1 MIATPTNQALATQMG
16 MIEEIRIPAGLT
28 DKTTRQAKRQFLKE
42 PKEGKTHTI
51 YMWSTNRY
59 KKRLYDD
66 EGKIYSVVC
75 KVGQTKEY
83 NAEVRMVQTDS
94 TGVAEMPEM
103 LWQKRIPI
111 QYTDKYLHAQL
122 KKRGYPKNRDDKD
135 REWIYFTDCKTSDNA
150 IEVMERLINEILTGK
165 SAISNY
171 LLFDYQR
178 KIVVWAVERFQAG
191 DKKILINAIMRAGK
205 CLISHAIVQALGFK
219 KVLIVTGKP
228 GAIPSWTVLAKGGE
242 EEHVDYC
249 DYIFHNYDH
258 LKKSTIEFGTAEC
271 DLVAISLQFAAKH
284 LKTGTSNLLNQIV
297 STDWD
302 LVIFDEQHFATN
314 TERTKEFW
322 NSLTSQFWIELSGTP
337 YKTLLSNR
345 FSEDSIYSFDY
356 IDEQKIREELLSI
369 NDPDDEQTRQF
380 RYKARINWALL
391 SIPTK
396 IKSLVNEENFNLGAR
411 GIFSTVGGQLKY
423 RAAVNELIN
432 FVRTNGGYG
441 SAGSVPDKFTSIVE
455 KLRKHTLWV
464 LPKNVKAIKLVAKML
479 KEHPVFKKYDIIVA
493 TGSNDADLATVK
505 DIDDVDTRIK
515 AVETG
520 KSDYVGTITLTCG
533 RFLEGTSIPEW
544 WAVHQINDAKSAED
558 YFQGSFRCKTPW
570 ADGDKQEVVVFDYNP
585 ERFVSVMYQHIERKA
600 DATGRDPQETAAE
613 FTNCSDIYDYDNGW
627 NLVDG
632 TTLQQKFLSNIQ
644 NYMDR
649 VNSFV
654 KVDKITDMMKQ
665 MLANKKEDSNS
676 VTAKTQ
682 LNENDLKRGSNQKK
696 HKKDQSG
703 EDKDQEKEDVTEA
716 KIRYA
721 LKQVYELVDQAK
733 ADGSEIK
740 SMYDVVNYKDMGI
753 VHEITGLVPK
763 EWKMLLPAIDVIG
776 MDRAIGQFNAI

>member
-1 MIATPTNQALATQMG
+1 MM
-16 MIEEIRIPAGLT
+16 
-28 DKTTRQAKRQFLKE
+28 KE
-42 PKEGKTHTI
+42 KTHTI
-51 YMWSTNRY
+51 YMWSTERY
-59 KKRLYDD
+59 KD
-66 EGKIYSVVC
+66 ETQRTKDGKIFPVLA
-75 KVGQTKEY
+75 KVGETKEFR
-83 NAEVRMVQTDS
+83 AEVRVAQTDS
-94 TGVAEMPEM
+94 TGVAETPI
-103 LWQKRIPI
+103 LLNQWHIPV
-111 QYTDKYLHAQL
+111 QYRDKYLHARL
-122 KKRGYPKNRDDKD
+122 KKQGYPKNRDDKD
-135 REWIYFTDCKTSDNA
+135 REWIYFTGCKTSDDA
-150 IEVMERLINEILTGK
+150 IEVMDRLINQILTGK

-171 LLFDYQR
+171 LLFDYQQ
-178 KIVVWAVERFQAG
+178 KIVNWAVERFEAG

-205 CLISHAIVQALGFK
+205 CLISHAIVKALGFK

-249 DYIFHNYDH
+249 DYIFHDYDN
-258 LKKSTIEFGTAEC
+258 LKKSTIEFGTGEC

-284 LKTGTSNLLNQIV
+284 LKSGTSNLLNQIV
-297 STDWD
+297 ATEWD

-314 TERTKEFW
+314 TERTKDFW
-322 NSLTSQFWIELSGTP
+322 NRLTSQFWIELSGTP

-356 IDEQKIREELLSI
+356 IDEQKIRDDLLAI
-369 NDPDDEQTRQF
+369 NNQTDEQTRQF

-391 SIPTK
+391 SIPAK
-396 IKSLVNEENFNLGAR
+396 IKSLVNDENFNLGAR
-411 GIFSTVGGQLKY
+411 GIFSTVSDQLKY
-423 RAAVNELIN
+423 RAAVDELIN

-441 SAGSVPDKFTSIVE
+441 STGSVPEKFLGIVE

-464 LPKNVKAIKLVAKML
+464 LPKNVQAIKLVAKML
-479 KEHPVFKKYDIIVA
+479 KEHPVFKKYDIVVA

-505 DIDDVDTRIK
+505 DIDAVATRIE
-515 AVETG
+515 AVEND
-520 KSDYVGTITLTCG
+520 KSEYIGTITLTCG

-544 WAVHQINDAKSAED
+544 WAVHQLNDAKSAED

-570 ADGDKQEVVVFDYNP
+570 KDGNKQEVVVFDYNP

-600 DATGRDPQETAAE
+600 DATGRDPQEVAAE
-613 FTNCSDIYDYDNGW
+613 FTECSDIYDFDNGW

-632 TTLQQKFLSNIQ
+632 TELQQKFLSNIQ
-644 NYMDR
+644 NFMDR

-654 KVDKITDMMKQ
+654 KVDEVTDAMKQ
-665 MLANKKEDSNS
+665 MLSDKKADSNS

-682 LNENDLKRGSNQKK
+682 LNENDLTRGSNQKK
-696 HKKDQSG
+696 TKKGQTSRD
-703 EDKDQEKEDVTEA
+703 ENQEKEDITEA

-740 SMYDVVNYKDMGI
+740 SMYDVVNYRDIGM
-753 VHEITGLVPK
+753 VVDITGLVPK

>member
-1 MIATPTNQALATQMG
+1 MM
-16 MIEEIRIPAGLT
+16 
-28 DKTTRQAKRQFLKE
+28 KE
-42 PKEGKTHTI
+42 KTHTI
-51 YMWSTNRY
+51 YMWSTERY
-59 KKRLYDD
+59 KD
-66 EGKIYSVVC
+66 ETQRTKDGKIFPVLA
-75 KVGQTKEY
+75 KVGETKEFR
-83 NAEVRMVQTDS
+83 AEVRVAQTDS
-94 TGVAEMPEM
+94 TGVAETPI
-103 LWQKRIPI
+103 LLNQWHIPV
-111 QYTDKYLHAQL
+111 QYRDKYLHARL
-122 KKRGYPKNRDDKD
+122 KKQGYPKNRDDKD
-135 REWIYFTDCKTSDNA
+135 REWIYFTGCKTSDDA
-150 IEVMERLINEILTGK
+150 IEVMDRLINQILTGK

-171 LLFDYQR
+171 LLFDYQQ
-178 KIVVWAVERFQAG
+178 KIVNWAVERFEAG

-205 CLISHAIVQALGFK
+205 CLISHAIVKALGFK

-249 DYIFHNYDH
+249 DYIFHDYDN
-258 LKKSTIEFGTAEC
+258 LKKSTIEFGTGEC

-284 LKTGTSNLLNQIV
+284 LKSGTSNLLNQIV
-297 STDWD
+297 ATEWD

-314 TERTKEFW
+314 TERTKDFW
-322 NSLTSQFWIELSGTP
+322 NRLTSQFWIELSGTP

-356 IDEQKIREELLSI
+356 IDEQKIRDNLLAI
-369 NDPDDEQTRQF
+369 NNQTDEQTRQF

-391 SIPTK
+391 SIPAK
-396 IKSLVNEENFNLGAR
+396 IKSLVNDENFNLGAR
-411 GIFSTVGGQLKY
+411 GIFSTVSDQLKY
-423 RAAVNELIN
+423 RAAVDELIN

-441 SAGSVPDKFTSIVE
+441 SAGSVPEKFLGIVE

-464 LPKNVKAIKLVAKML
+464 LPKNVQAIKLVAKML
-479 KEHPVFKKYDIIVA
+479 KEHPVFKKYDIVVA

-505 DIDDVDTRIK
+505 DIDAVATRIE
-515 AVETG
+515 AVENG
-520 KSDYVGTITLTCG
+520 KSEYIGTITLTCG

-544 WAVHQINDAKSAED
+544 WAVHQLNDAKSAED

-570 ADGDKQEVVVFDYNP
+570 KDGNKQEVVVFDYNP

-600 DATGRDPQETAAE
+600 DATGRDPQEVAAE
-613 FTNCSDIYDYDNGW
+613 FTECSDIYDFDNGW

-632 TTLQQKFLSNIQ
+632 TELQQKFLSNIQ
-644 NYMDR
+644 NFMDR

-654 KVDKITDMMKQ
+654 KVDKVTDAMKQ
-665 MLANKKEDSNS
+665 MLSDKKADSNS

-682 LNENDLKRGSNQKK
+682 LNENDLTRGSNQKK
-696 HKKDQSG
+696 TKKGQTSKDENQEKKDI
-703 EDKDQEKEDVTEA
+703 TEA

-740 SMYDVVNYKDMGI
+740 SMYDVVNYRDIGM
-753 VHEITGLVPK
+753 VVDITGLVPK
-763 EWKMLLPAIDVIG
+763 EWKVLLPAIDVIG

>member
-1 MIATPTNQALATQMG
+1 M
-16 MIEEIRIPAGLT
+16 
-28 DKTTRQAKRQFLKE
+28 KE
-42 PKEGKTHTI
+42 KTHTI
-51 YMWSTNRY
+51 YMWSTERY
-59 KKRLYDD
+59 KD
-66 EGKIYSVVC
+66 ETQRTKDGKIFPVLA
-75 KVGQTKEY
+75 KVGETKEFR
-83 NAEVRMVQTDS
+83 AEVRVAQTDS
-94 TGVAEMPEM
+94 TGVAETPI
-103 LWQKRIPI
+103 LLNQWHIPV
-111 QYTDKYLHAQL
+111 QYRDKYLHARL
-122 KKRGYPKNRDDKD
+122 KKQGYPKNRDDKD
-135 REWIYFTDCKTSDNA
+135 REWIYFTGCKTSDDA
-150 IEVMERLINEILTGK
+150 IEVMDRLINQILTGK

-171 LLFDYQR
+171 LLFDYQQ
-178 KIVVWAVERFQAG
+178 KIVNWAVERFEAG

-205 CLISHAIVQALGFK
+205 CLISHAIVKALGFK

-249 DYIFHNYDH
+249 DYIFHDYDN
-258 LKKSTIEFGTAEC
+258 LKKSTIEFGTGEC

-284 LKTGTSNLLNQIV
+284 LKSGTSNLLNQIV
-297 STDWD
+297 ATEWD

-314 TERTKEFW
+314 TERTKDFW
-322 NSLTSQFWIELSGTP
+322 NRLTSQFWIELSGTP

-356 IDEQKIREELLSI
+356 IDEQKIRDDLLAI
-369 NDPDDEQTRQF
+369 NNQTDEQTRQF

-391 SIPTK
+391 SIPAK
-396 IKSLVNEENFNLGAR
+396 IKSLVNDENFNLGAR
-411 GIFSTVGGQLKY
+411 GIFSTVSDQLKY
-423 RAAVNELIN
+423 RAAVDELIN

-441 SAGSVPDKFTSIVE
+441 STGSVPEKFLGIVE

-464 LPKNVKAIKLVAKML
+464 LPKNVQAIKLVAKML
-479 KEHPVFKKYDIIVA
+479 KEHPVFKKYDIVVA

-505 DIDDVDTRIK
+505 DIDAVATRIE
-515 AVETG
+515 AVENG
-520 KSDYVGTITLTCG
+520 KSEYIGTITLTCG

-544 WAVHQINDAKSAED
+544 WAVHQLNDAKSAED

-570 ADGDKQEVVVFDYNP
+570 KDGNKQEVVVFDYNP

-600 DATGRDPQETAAE
+600 DATGRDPQEVAAE
-613 FTNCSDIYDYDNGW
+613 FTECSDIYDFDNGW

-632 TTLQQKFLSNIQ
+632 TELQQKFLSNIQ
-644 NYMDR
+644 NFMDR

-654 KVDKITDMMKQ
+654 KVDEVTDAMKQ
-665 MLANKKEDSNS
+665 MLSDKKADSNS

-682 LNENDLKRGSNQKK
+682 LNENDLTRGSNQKK
-696 HKKDQSG
+696 TKKGQTSRD
-703 EDKDQEKEDVTEA
+703 ENQEKEDITEA

-740 SMYDVVNYKDMGI
+740 SMYDVVNYRDIGM
-753 VHEITGLVPK
+753 VVDITGLVPK

>member
-1 MIATPTNQALATQMG
+1 MAKLANQALAKQMASAR
-16 MIEEIRIPAGLT
+16 ESRELAGLT
-28 DKTTRQAKRQFLKE
+28 GKTTRWAKRQFLKE

-51 YMWSTNRY
+51 YMWSTDRY

-66 EGKIYSVVC
+66 DGKIYSVVC

-83 NAEVRMVQTDS
+83 YAEVRMAQTDS

-103 LWQKRIPI
+103 LWQRHIPI

-122 KKRGYPKNRDDKD
+122 KKRGYHKNRDDKD
-135 REWIYFTDCKTSDNA
+135 REWIHFAGCKNVDEA
-150 IEVMERLINEILTGK
+150 VEVMERLINEILTGK

-178 KIVVWAVERFQAG
+178 KIVNWAVERFQAG

-205 CLISHAIVQALGFK
+205 CLISHAIVRALGFK

-228 GAIPSWTVLAKGGE
+228 GAIPSWTVLSKGGE

-249 DYIFHNYDH
+249 DYIFHDYDH
-258 LKKSTIEFGTAEC
+258 LKKSTIKFGSAEC

-284 LKTGTSNLLNQIV
+284 LKAGSSDLLNQIV
-297 STDWD
+297 NTEWD

-314 TERTKEFW
+314 TDRTKEFW

-345 FSEDSIYSFDY
+345 FSEESIYSFDY
-356 IDEQKIREELLSI
+356 IDEQKIREELLAI
-369 NDPDDEQTRQF
+369 NDLDDEQTRQF

-391 SIPTK
+391 SIPAK

-423 RAAVNELIN
+423 RAAVDELIN

-441 SAGSVPDKFTSIVE
+441 SAGSVPDKFTGIVE

-493 TGSNDADLATVK
+493 TGSSDVDLATVK
-505 DIDDVDTRIK
+505 DIDGVATRIA

-570 ADGDKQEVVVFDYNP
+570 KDGDKQEVVVFDYNP

-600 DATGRDPQETAAE
+600 DATGRDPQEVAAE

-627 NLVDG
+627 DLVDG
-632 TTLQQKFLSNIQ
+632 TALQQKFLNNIK
-644 NYMDR
+644 NYVDR
-649 VNSFV
+649 IGSFVNSNN
-654 KVDKITDMMKQ
+654 ITDEIRNV
-665 MLANKKEDSNS
+665 LADKKADSNS

-682 LNENDLKRGSNQKK
+682 LNENDLARGSNQKK
-696 HKKDQSG
+696 GKKDQSG
-703 EDKDQEKEDVTEA
+703 KNEDQEREDVTEA

-721 LKQVYELVDQAK
+721 LKQVYELVNIAW
-733 ADGSEIK
+733 AEGSEIK
-740 SMYDVVNYKDMGI
+740 SMNDVVNYKDIGI
-753 VHEITGLVPK
+753 VYEITGLSPR
-763 EWKMLLPAIDVIG
+763 EWKKILPAIDVIG
-776 MDRAIGQFNAI
+776 MNRAIGQFNAI

>member
-1 MIATPTNQALATQMG
+1 MM
-16 MIEEIRIPAGLT
+16 
-28 DKTTRQAKRQFLKE
+28 KE
-42 PKEGKTHTI
+42 KTHTI
-51 YMWSTNRY
+51 YMWSTERY
-59 KKRLYDD
+59 KD
-66 EGKIYSVVC
+66 ETQRTKDGKIFPVLA
-75 KVGQTKEY
+75 KVGETKEFR
-83 NAEVRMVQTDS
+83 AEVRVAQTDS
-94 TGVAEMPEM
+94 TGVAETPI
-103 LWQKRIPI
+103 LLNQWHIPV
-111 QYTDKYLHAQL
+111 QYRDKYLHARL
-122 KKRGYPKNRDDKD
+122 KKQGYPKNRDDKD
-135 REWIYFTDCKTSDNA
+135 REWIYFTGCKTSDDA
-150 IEVMERLINEILTGK
+150 IEVMDRLINQILTGK

-171 LLFDYQR
+171 LLFDYQQ
-178 KIVVWAVERFQAG
+178 KIVNWAVERFEAG

-205 CLISHAIVQALGFK
+205 CLISHAIVKALGFK

-249 DYIFHNYDH
+249 DYIFHDYDN
-258 LKKSTIEFGTAEC
+258 LKKSTIEFGTGEC

-284 LKTGTSNLLNQIV
+284 LKSGTSNLLNQIV
-297 STDWD
+297 ATEWD

-314 TERTKEFW
+314 TERTKDFW
-322 NSLTSQFWIELSGTP
+322 NRLTSQFWIELSGTP

-356 IDEQKIREELLSI
+356 IDEQKIRDDLLAI
-369 NDPDDEQTRQF
+369 NNQTDEQTRQF

-391 SIPTK
+391 SIPAK
-396 IKSLVNEENFNLGAR
+396 IKSLVNDENFNLGAR
-411 GIFSTVGGQLKY
+411 GIFSTVSDQLKY
-423 RAAVNELIN
+423 RAAVDELIN

-441 SAGSVPDKFTSIVE
+441 STGSVPEKFLGIVE

-464 LPKNVKAIKLVAKML
+464 LPKNVQAIKLVAKML
-479 KEHPVFKKYDIIVA
+479 KEHPVFKKYDIVVA

-505 DIDDVDTRIK
+505 DIDAVATRIE
-515 AVETG
+515 AVENG
-520 KSDYVGTITLTCG
+520 KSEYIGTITLTCG

-544 WAVHQINDAKSAED
+544 WAVHQLNDAKSAED

-570 ADGDKQEVVVFDYNP
+570 KDGNKQEVVVFDYNP

-600 DATGRDPQETAAE
+600 DATGRDPQEVAAE
-613 FTNCSDIYDYDNGW
+613 FTECSDIYDFDNGW

-632 TTLQQKFLSNIQ
+632 TELQQKFLSNIQ
-644 NYMDR
+644 NFMDR

-654 KVDKITDMMKQ
+654 KVDEVTDAMKQ
-665 MLANKKEDSNS
+665 MLSDKKADSNS

-682 LNENDLKRGSNQKK
+682 LNENDLTRGSNQKK
-696 HKKDQSG
+696 TKKGQTSRD
-703 EDKDQEKEDVTEA
+703 ENQEKEDITEA

-740 SMYDVVNYKDMGI
+740 SMYDVVNYRDIGM
-753 VHEITGLVPK
+753 VVDITGLVPK

-776 MDRAIGQFNAI
+776 MDRAIGQFSAI

>member
-1 MIATPTNQALATQMG
+1 M
-16 MIEEIRIPAGLT
+16 
-28 DKTTRQAKRQFLKE
+28 KE
-42 PKEGKTHTI
+42 KTHTI
-51 YMWSTNRY
+51 YMWSTERY
-59 KKRLYDD
+59 KD
-66 EGKIYSVVC
+66 ETQRTKDGKIFPVLA
-75 KVGQTKEY
+75 KVGETKEFR
-83 NAEVRMVQTDS
+83 AEVRVAQTDS
-94 TGVAEMPEM
+94 TGVAETPI
-103 LWQKRIPI
+103 LLNQWHIPV
-111 QYTDKYLHAQL
+111 QYRDKYLHARL
-122 KKRGYPKNRDDKD
+122 KKQGYPKNRDDKD
-135 REWIYFTDCKTSDNA
+135 REWIYFTGCKTSDDA
-150 IEVMERLINEILTGK
+150 IEVMDRLINQILTGK

-171 LLFDYQR
+171 LLFDYQQ
-178 KIVVWAVERFQAG
+178 KIVNWAVERFEAG

-205 CLISHAIVQALGFK
+205 CLISHAIVKALGFK

-249 DYIFHNYDH
+249 DYIFHDYDN
-258 LKKSTIEFGTAEC
+258 LKKSTIEFGTGEC

-284 LKTGTSNLLNQIV
+284 LKSGTSNLLNQIV
-297 STDWD
+297 ATEWD

-314 TERTKEFW
+314 TERTKDFW
-322 NSLTSQFWIELSGTP
+322 NRLTSQFWIELSGTP

-356 IDEQKIREELLSI
+356 IDEQKIRDNLLAI
-369 NDPDDEQTRQF
+369 NNQTDEQTRQF

-391 SIPTK
+391 SIPAK
-396 IKSLVNEENFNLGAR
+396 IKSLVNDENFNLGAR
-411 GIFSTVGGQLKY
+411 GIFSTVSDQLKY
-423 RAAVNELIN
+423 RAAVDELIN

-441 SAGSVPDKFTSIVE
+441 SAGSVPEKFLGIVE

-464 LPKNVKAIKLVAKML
+464 LPKNVQAIKLVAKML
-479 KEHPVFKKYDIIVA
+479 KEHPVFKKYDIVVA

-505 DIDDVDTRIK
+505 DIDAVATRIE
-515 AVETG
+515 AVENG
-520 KSDYVGTITLTCG
+520 KSEYIGTITLTCG

-544 WAVHQINDAKSAED
+544 WAVHQLNDAKSAED

-570 ADGDKQEVVVFDYNP
+570 KDGNKQEVVVFDYNP

-600 DATGRDPQETAAE
+600 DATGRDPQEVAAE
-613 FTNCSDIYDYDNGW
+613 FTECSDIYDFDNGW

-632 TTLQQKFLSNIQ
+632 TELQQKFLSNIQ
-644 NYMDR
+644 NFMDR

-654 KVDKITDMMKQ
+654 KVDKVTDAMKQ
-665 MLANKKEDSNS
+665 MLSDKKADSNS

-682 LNENDLKRGSNQKK
+682 LNENDLTRGSNQKK
-696 HKKDQSG
+696 TKKGQTSKDENQEKKDI
-703 EDKDQEKEDVTEA
+703 TEA

-740 SMYDVVNYKDMGI
+740 SMYDVVNYRDIGM
-753 VHEITGLVPK
+753 VVDITGLVPK
-763 EWKMLLPAIDVIG
+763 EWKVLLPAIDVIG

>member
-1 MIATPTNQALATQMG
+1 MM
-16 MIEEIRIPAGLT
+16 
-28 DKTTRQAKRQFLKE
+28 KE
-42 PKEGKTHTI
+42 KTHTI
-51 YMWSTNRY
+51 YMWSTERY
-59 KKRLYDD
+59 KD
-66 EGKIYSVVC
+66 ETQRTKDGKIFPVLA
-75 KVGQTKEY
+75 KVGETKEFR
-83 NAEVRMVQTDS
+83 AEVRVAQTDS
-94 TGVAEMPEM
+94 TGVAETPI
-103 LWQKRIPI
+103 LLNQWHIPV
-111 QYTDKYLHAQL
+111 QYRDKYLHARL
-122 KKRGYPKNRDDKD
+122 KKQGYPKNRDDKD
-135 REWIYFTDCKTSDNA
+135 REWIYFTGCKTSDDA
-150 IEVMERLINEILTGK
+150 IEVMDRLINQILTGK

-171 LLFDYQR
+171 LLFDYQQ
-178 KIVVWAVERFQAG
+178 KIVNWAVERFEAG

-205 CLISHAIVQALGFK
+205 CLISHAIVKALGFK

-249 DYIFHNYDH
+249 DYIFHDYDN
-258 LKKSTIEFGTAEC
+258 LKKSTIEFGTGEC

-284 LKTGTSNLLNQIV
+284 LKSGTSNLLNQIV
-297 STDWD
+297 ATEWD

-314 TERTKEFW
+314 TERTKDFW
-322 NSLTSQFWIELSGTP
+322 NRLTSQFWIELSGTP

-356 IDEQKIREELLSI
+356 IDEQKIRDDLLAI
-369 NDPDDEQTRQF
+369 NNQTDEQTRQF

-391 SIPTK
+391 SIPAK
-396 IKSLVNEENFNLGAR
+396 IKSLVNDENFNLGAR
-411 GIFSTVGGQLKY
+411 GIFSTVSDQLKY
-423 RAAVNELIN
+423 RAAVDELIN

-441 SAGSVPDKFTSIVE
+441 STGSVPEKFLGIVE

-464 LPKNVKAIKLVAKML
+464 LPKNVQAIKLVAKML
-479 KEHPVFKKYDIIVA
+479 KEHPVFKKYDIVVA

-505 DIDDVDTRIK
+505 DIDAVATRIE
-515 AVETG
+515 AVENG
-520 KSDYVGTITLTCG
+520 KSEYIGTITLTCG

-544 WAVHQINDAKSAED
+544 WAVHQLNDAKSAED

-570 ADGDKQEVVVFDYNP
+570 KDGNKQEVVVFDYNP

-600 DATGRDPQETAAE
+600 DATGRDPQEVAAE
-613 FTNCSDIYDYDNGW
+613 FTECSDIYDFDNGW

-632 TTLQQKFLSNIQ
+632 TELQQKFLSNIQ
-644 NYMDR
+644 NFMDR

-654 KVDKITDMMKQ
+654 KVDEVTDAMKQ
-665 MLANKKEDSNS
+665 MLSDKKADSNS

-682 LNENDLKRGSNQKK
+682 LNENDLTRGSNQKK
-696 HKKDQSG
+696 TKKGQTSRDENQ
-703 EDKDQEKEDVTEA
+703 KEDITEA

-740 SMYDVVNYKDMGI
+740 SMYDVVNYRDIGM
-753 VHEITGLVPK
+753 VVDITGLVPK